1 MRKYRKQT
9 SGLAGGRPKEVQMT
23 ELLEKL
29 VEGLRN
35 ELQQYGEMLA
45 LLDHQQEM
53 IRLRG
58 ADDVLKSLSAIN
70 AQSGAISQAR
80 QARQTLQ
87 QRLAWSLQQPDRAT
101 FAELLP
107 AIPEHFRLLIAA
119 LVQENNELLQRVR
132 QRADEIQSMLH
143 RSLELMQRF
152 ITSLS
157 PEEQPARQKAE
168 QPEESPTF
176 YEAIQ

>member
-1 MRKYRKQT
+1 MI
-9 SGLAGGRPKEVQMT
+9 EI
-23 ELLEKL
+23 LEKL
-29 VEGLRN
+29 IEGLRN

-58 ADDVLKSLSAIN
+58 ADDVLNSLTAIN
-70 AQSGAISQAR
+70 AQSGTISQAR
-80 QARQTLQ
+80 QARQTIQ
-87 QRLAWSLQQPDRAT
+87 QRLAWSLQQPERST

-107 AIPEHFRLLIAA
+107 AIPEHYRLLISA
-119 LVQENNELLQRVR
+119 LVHENNELLQRVS
-132 QRADEIQSMLH
+132 QRAQEIQGMLH
-143 RSLELMQRF
+143 RSMELMQRF

-157 PEEQPARQKAE
+157 PEEQPMIPQAE
-168 QPEESPTF
+168 DAADSGTTF

>member
-1 MRKYRKQT
+1 
-9 SGLAGGRPKEVQMT
+9 MT
-23 ELLEKL
+23 DILEKL

-58 ADDVLKSLSAIN
+58 AADVLNSLSAIN
-70 AQSGAISQAR
+70 TQSGAISQAR
-80 QARQTLQ
+80 QARETLQ
-87 QRLAWSLQQPDRAT
+87 HRLAWSLQQPERAT

-107 AIPEHFRLLIAA
+107 AMPEHYRLLTSA
-119 LVQENNELLQRVR
+119 LVQENNELLQRVS
-132 QRADEIQSMLH
+132 QRAYDIQGMLH
-143 RSLELMQRF
+143 RSMELMQHF
-152 ITSLS
+152 ISSLS
-157 PEEQPARQKAE
+157 LEEQPASKEAE
-168 QPEESPTF
+168 NTGDSGTF